1 MQLNSVYSIK
11 KKLRYLIC
19 NLSQIL
25 LLCIDIE
32 ATNEH
37 ISIVLSDKSSFTIY
51 FLRIIDIKAK
61 IHIEAMLSM
70 MKKI

>member
-1 MQLNSVYSIK
+1 MQLSLVYSIK

-37 ISIVLSDKSSFTIY
+37 ISIVLPDKSSFTIY
-51 FLRIIDIKAK
+51 FLGIIDIKAK
-61 IHIEAMLSM
+61 IHIEAMLNM

>member
-1 MQLNSVYSIK
+1 MQLNSVNSIK

-37 ISIVLSDKSSFTIY
+37 MSIVFPDKSSFTIY

-61 IHIEAMLSM
+61 IHIKTMLNM